1 MSDNLVYFSTLS
13 EAENYFIDTVPF
25 VGYSP
30 SDHTSL
36 FSTVSPAV
44 ISNGT
49 VCLLDRINYTATS
62 KVVPRSGSINA
73 TLFQNIYDSNSKEGS
88 LLYKEIPTKIGED
101 AFFEKSALTGIKIPE
116 FITEIAWSAFQDCPN
131 LTSLQVDNNN
141 AIYDSRDN
149 CNAIIKTANNSLVN
163 ACVSTVIPNS
173 VTSIADYA
181 FREIRT
187 LTNIAIPTSIESI
200 GNYAFTDCAALEN
213 ISIPSSCRSV
223 GDAAFRG
230 CAKLTSANIP
240 DNLESIPQELFKDCS
255 KLDNISL
262 PDSIKTIKNEAFYGC
277 ASLSSIVIP
286 EGVTKIETRAFAFSN
301 LKTLTLPSTL
311 QTLGDAVF
319 PKTMET
325 VYYDCPNLSSG
336 TIIFSNSIDSITFG
350 TSVIKIPGNFAH
362 SCRITSLV
370 CPENINS
377 IGDRAF
383 VNCQQLSEAFLPGVG
398 TIGRQAFLS
407 CNRLEQV
414 NLGSGIQSIGSECFK
429 NCTALKTVTYSGT
442 PESWMLIDFVN
453 ELSNP
458 VYFSTSLTC
467 NNQTTIEV
475 RIPDN
480 LTVTKPFSFINCQNL
495 TKLHIPSHVTS
506 IDSSTFQGTSISEIV
521 WSIADYQQD
530 QADSTKNNSPIQF
543 AQNSLRSITFTEE
556 VNTIPMDFAKD
567 CGLVENIQLA
577 DSVQVI
583 KSGAFENCVKLANV
597 ILPESLTAMG
607 SGSFAEIGHGVFAGC
622 TSLKSI
628 QFGPNLTLL
637 SEGEFYGSGLESLH
651 IPATLTNIF
660 RDFCFGMCSHL
671 ETITVDV
678 NNPVYDSRNN
688 CNGLINT
695 AQNELIRGTSTTVIP
710 DDIVKLGQHCFSGL
724 PITNMII
731 PSTIISI
738 GSSAFNSCE
747 NLTHVEIPN
756 SVTYIGAWAF
766 NNCSKL
772 ETITV
777 PEFVTSIGDEAFN
790 GCSSL
795 KEIIMS
801 GSTPCTLD
809 GANHFPSTIQRIIV
823 PSASLESYKTAPGWS
838 NYSDLITNGYQAHTC
853 NSLVITA
860 DDVPEGSITTTTI
873 HYIAETTGL
882 DFFGE
887 TVQMTYTGDVE
898 SDPFEQ
904 NLSTTDSV
912 EVLISF
918 TYMGMTAQTTITQG
932 VYCPKKYTIN
942 LNDQWRLS
950 TAVSNPDASIYDGVY
965 ESNSNYNVNSAYATM
980 YIDLFGYE
988 EFTVYIRSNAE
999 SSYDYVMISQ
1009 PNVSI
1014 TGSTSYSDT
1023 SSIKA
1028 NTRGSQNTGTA
1039 ISNYKTVVYTGL
1051 DKNTSYRLT
1060 VVYRKDSSQHSG
1072 TDRGYVLI
1080 PKNQ

>member
-30 SDHTSL
+30 SDHISI

-49 VCLLDRINYTATS
+49 VCLLDRIDYTATS
-62 KVVPRSGSINA
+62 QIVPKSGSINA

-88 LLYKEIPTKIGED
+88 LLYKEIPTKIGTD
-101 AFFEKSALTGIKIPE
+101 AFFEKSALTGITIPE

-131 LTSLQVDNNN
+131 LISLQVDANN

-187 LTNIAIPTSIESI
+187 LTNIAIPASIESI
-200 GNYAFTDCAALEN
+200 GNYAFTDCEALKS

-230 CAKLTSANIP
+230 CLKLTSASLPNQLTVI
-240 DNLESIPQELFKDCS
+240 NQELFKGCS
-255 KLDNISL
+255 KLNTVNIPSE
-262 PDSIKTIKNEAFYGC
+262 TTHIKNEAFYSC
-277 ASLSSIVIP
+277 SSLTSIHIP
-286 EGVTKIETRAFAFSN
+286 EGVSKIDTRAFYGCSKLNTISLPTTLVSVSSYEVFQGCSNLTSITYNCINLNPTFKLFYSAGSTVTRFTIGDQVQVLPYRLCYNFSN
-301 LKTLTLPSTL
+301 LSSITIPQSVINIKQDAFYGCSALSNMLYAGTVEQWMHVNLEGSTANPSYYTKQINCFWDSDDIGHVIIPSTL
-311 QTLGDAVF
+311 
-319 PKTMET
+319 
-325 VYYDCPNLSSG
+325 S
-336 TIIFSNSIDSITFG
+336 
-350 TSVIKIPGNFAH
+350 
-362 SCRITSLV
+362 
-370 CPENINS
+370 
-377 IGDRAF
+377 
-383 VNCQQLSEAFLPGVG
+383 
-398 TIGRQAFLS
+398 
-407 CNRLEQV
+407 
-414 NLGSGIQSIGSECFK
+414 
-429 NCTALKTVTYSGT
+429 
-442 PESWMLIDFVN
+442 
-453 ELSNP
+453 
-458 VYFSTSLTC
+458 
-467 NNQTTIEV
+467 
-475 RIPDN
+475 
-480 LTVTKPFSFINCQNL
+480 VTKPHSFINCANV
-495 TKLHIPSHVTS
+495 TKLTVPHHVTK
-506 IDSSTFQGTSISEIV
+506 IDPTTFSNTAISEIV
-521 WSIADYQQD
+521 WSVADYQQD
-530 QADSTKNNSPIQF
+530 QPDMNKNNSPIQF

-567 CGLVENIQLA
+567 CGLVENIQFA
-577 DSVQVI
+577 DSIQVI

-597 ILPESLTAMG
+597 ILPETLTAIG
-607 SGSFAEIGHGVFAGC
+607 SGSFAEIGHGAFAGC

-628 QFGPNLTLL
+628 QFGSNLTLL

-695 AQNELIRGTSTTVIP
+695 AKNELIRGTSTTVIP

-724 PITNMII
+724 PITNMTI
-731 PSTIISI
+731 PSTITSI

-772 ETITV
+772 ETMTI
-777 PEFVTSIGDEAFN
+777 PEYVTSIGDEAFN

-795 KEIIMS
+795 KEIIMR
-801 GSTPCTLD
+801 GATPCTLD

-823 PSASLESYKTAPGWS
+823 PSVSLESYKTAPGWS
-838 NYSDLITNGYQAHTC
+838 NYADLITSGYQAHTC

-873 HYIAETTGL
+873 HYIAETTGV

-918 TYMGMTAQTTITQG
+918 TYIGITAQTTITQG

-942 LNDQWRLS
+942 LNDQWVKS
-950 TAVSNPDASIYDGVY
+950 TSIQNPDINIYDGVY

-988 EFTVYIRSNAE
+988 EFTVYIRSHAE

-1009 PNVSI
+1009 PNISI

-1023 SSIKA
+1023 SYVKA
-1028 NTRGSQNTGTA
+1028 HTRGSQNSGTA
-1039 ISNYKTVVYTGL
+1039 ISNYKTAVYTGL

-1060 VVYRKDSSQHSG
+1060 VVYRKDNSQHSG